1 VWPSIWTD
9 NRNIENPHIIHP
21 GDHIWITDS
30 EMRVISPEEAA
41 ALLAARPA
49 APEEFPA
56 AEPAPEAPPL
66 EVAAVPDAP
75 MTTRVSVRETVGLLS
90 EERLEGAASIVK
102 RVPNQVMLSQTDL
115 VYIGLG
121 EGDVQIGEEFEVI
134 RDDEKVF
141 DPKSGRFL
149 GYHVEVLGWLEV
161 MEVHEET
168 SLAAIR
174 LSLSDIGVGDK
185 LIPRRPESLDIAIR
199 QSPEDV
205 EGSIA
210 FFPRS
215 RVVIGPLDFVY
226 LNRGSLDGLETGS
239 PLEVIR
245 GGEVVDEALHGGK
258 VRVPDRVV
266 AQLLV
271 VDAQP
276 ETAVALV
283 AHTETHLEVGDNFRG
298 ATK

>member
-1 VWPSIWTD
+1 V
-9 NRNIENPHIIHP
+9 
-21 GDHIWITDS
+21 
-30 EMRVISPEEAA
+30 
-41 ALLAARPA
+41 PA
-49 APEEFPA
+49 
-56 AEPAPEAPPL
+56 APPL

-75 MTTRVSVRETVGLLS
+75 LTRRVSVREMVGLLS
-90 EERLEGAASIVK
+90 ADRLEGAASIVK
-102 RVPNQVMLSQTDL
+102 RVPSQVMLAQADL
-115 VYIGLG
+115 VYIGMG
-121 EGDVQIGEEFEVI
+121 EGDVQVGEEFEII

-141 DPKSGRFL
+141 DPQSGRFL
-149 GYHVEVLGWLEV
+149 GYHVDVLGWLEV
-161 MEVHEET
+161 TEVAEET
-168 SLAAIR
+168 SLAVIR
-174 LSLSDIGVGDK
+174 LSLSEIGVGDK
-185 LIPRRPESLDIAIR
+185 LIPRRPDSIDIAVR

-205 EGSIA
+205 EGKIA

-226 LNRGSLDGLETGS
+226 LNRGSLDGLEAGS

-245 GGEVVDEALHGGK
+245 GGEMVAETLRGGK

-283 AHTETHLEVGDNFRG
+283 AHTETNLEVGDSFRG